1 VVITLFVLE
10 CNCHFLHQ
18 SFSSIQSFNTLY
30 LLKIFAF
37 VNNISYFYILLMPI
51 GTPII
56 MKHKYILFNKV
67 EQINQRIADYF
78 KWIEGEYH
86 KENLPFKPTAKSPP
100 EMREQKVWDRQPQPA
115 TLSGL
120 ALHLGFDSLQAFEA
134 YEKNGRFASIAK
146 RARLK
151 IESEYEKML
160 HQQPS
165 TGAIFALKSLGWM
178 EKQAAKA
185 DDAKPV
191 DSTLKI
197 EILPTGPAP
206 ASCEQ
211 DVKL

>member
-1 VVITLFVLE
+1 
-10 CNCHFLHQ
+10 
-18 SFSSIQSFNTLY
+18 
-30 LLKIFAF
+30 
-37 VNNISYFYILLMPI
+37 MPI

-67 EQINQRIADYF
+67 EQISHRIADYF
-78 KWIEGEYH
+78 TWIEGEYH
-86 KENLPFKPTAKSPP
+86 QELLPFKPTAKSPP
-100 EMREQKVWDRQPQPA
+100 EMREQKVWDREPQPP

-120 ALHLGFDSLQAFEA
+120 AYHLGFDSLQAFEA

-146 RARLK
+146 RARLQ

-178 EKQAAKA
+178 EKTATKA
-185 DDAKPV
+185 DDRKSV
-191 DSTLKI
+191 GLTLKI
-197 EILPTGPAP
+197 EMVVTSTAP

-211 DVKL
+211 NVVM